1 MPAIS
6 VAGAAFT
13 VFVASVAYTDQIT
26 SGTVTTTPT
35 IVRTKTLSSV
45 AFDQTDLNS
54 TMSLE
59 FLYDEN
65 TGLFDAL
72 QVAIAAATPVAV
84 VVSSAL
90 GSWTSASACRS
101 NQRKLRLP
109 LTVSPRARQLSQAQ
123 SYLLKPYNTRER

>member
-1 MPAIS
+1 MAAVS
-6 VAGAAFT
+6 VAGAAFIVELGT
-13 VFVASVAYTDQIT
+13 PAVQYEDQIT

-54 TMSLE
+54 SMALE

-72 QVAIAAATPVAV
+72 QTAIAAGTPVAV
-84 VVSSAL
+84 VVSSAI
-90 GSWTSASACRS
+90 GAWTGAAMSIESAEVTFAADGVATCSASFTGSVVFA
-101 NQRKLRLP
+101 
-109 LTVSPRARQLSQAQ
+109 
-123 SYLLKPYNTRER
+123 

>member
-1 MPAIS
+1 MPAVS

-13 VFVASVAYTDQIT
+13 VLVSAVQYEDQIT

-65 TGLFDAL
+65 SGLFEAL
-72 QVAIAAATPVAV
+72 QTAIAGATAVAV
-84 VVSSAL
+84 TVESATGTWTGTAMHIESAETTFAADGIATCTTSLTGTVVF
-90 GSWTSASACRS
+90 T
-101 NQRKLRLP
+101 
-109 LTVSPRARQLSQAQ
+109 
-123 SYLLKPYNTRER
+123 

>member
-1 MPAIS
+1 MPAVS

-13 VFVASVAYTDQIT
+13 VEVGNILYTDQIT
-26 SGTVTTTPT
+26 TGTVTTTPT

-65 TGLFDAL
+65 TGLFEAL
-72 QVAIAAATPVAV
+72 QTAIAAATPVAV
-84 VVSSAL
+84 VVSSAT
-90 GSWTSASACRS
+90 GAWTGASMSIESAETTFAADGIATCSATFTG
-101 NQRKLRLP
+101 
-109 LTVSPRARQLSQAQ
+109 TVVFA
-123 SYLLKPYNTRER
+123 

>member
-1 MPAIS
+1 MPAVS

-13 VFVASVAYTDQIT
+13 VEVGYILYTDQIT
-26 SGTVTTTPT
+26 TGTVTTTPT

-72 QVAIAAATPVAV
+72 QVAIATAAPVPV

-90 GSWTSASACRS
+90 GAWTGASMSIESAETTFAADGIATCSATFTG
-101 NQRKLRLP
+101 
-109 LTVSPRARQLSQAQ
+109 TVLFA
-123 SYLLKPYNTRER
+123 

>member
-1 MPAIS
+1 MPAVS
-6 VAGAAFT
+6 VAGAAFIVEIGT
-13 VFVASVAYTDQIT
+13 PAVQYEDQVT
-26 SGTVTTTPT
+26 SGTITTTPT

-84 VVSSAL
+84 IITSAL
-90 GSWTSASACRS
+90 GSWTGASMSIESAETTFAADGIATCSATFTG
-101 NQRKLRLP
+101 
-109 LTVSPRARQLSQAQ
+109 TVVFA
-123 SYLLKPYNTRER
+123 

>member
-1 MPAIS
+1 MAAVS

-13 VFVASVAYTDQIT
+13 VEVGTPAVAYEDQIT

-72 QVAIAAATPVAV
+72 QTAIAAGTSVAV
-84 VVSSAL
+84 VVSSVA
-90 GSWTSASACRS
+90 GSWTGAAMYIESAEVTFAADGIATCSTSFTGSVVFA
-101 NQRKLRLP
+101 
-109 LTVSPRARQLSQAQ
+109 
-123 SYLLKPYNTRER
+123 

>member
-1 MPAIS
+1 MAAVS
-6 VAGAAFT
+6 VAGSAFIVEVGT
-13 VFVASVAYTDQIT
+13 PAVQYEDQIT

-65 TGLFDAL
+65 SGLFDAL

-84 VVSSAL
+84 IVTSAV
-90 GSWTSASACRS
+90 GSWTGAAMHIESAETTFAADGIATCTTS
-101 NQRKLRLP
+101 
-109 LTVSPRARQLSQAQ
+109 LTGSVTFA
-123 SYLLKPYNTRER
+123 

>member
-1 MPAIS
+1 MPAVS

-13 VFVASVAYTDQIT
+13 IEVGTPAVQYEDQVT

-65 TGLFDAL
+65 TGLFEAL
-72 QVAIAAATPVAV
+72 QTAIAAATPVAV
-84 VVSSAL
+84 VVSSATGAWTGTSMSIESAEVTFAADGIATCSTSFT
-90 GSWTSASACRS
+90 GSVVFA
-101 NQRKLRLP
+101 
-109 LTVSPRARQLSQAQ
+109 
-123 SYLLKPYNTRER
+123 

>member
-1 MPAIS
+1 MPAVS
-6 VAGAAFT
+6 VAGAAFVIEVGT
-13 VFVASVAYTDQIT
+13 PAVQYEDQVT

-65 TGLFDAL
+65 TGLFEAL
-72 QVAIAAATPVAV
+72 QTAIAAATPVAV
-84 VVSSAL
+84 VVSSATGAWTGTSMSIESAEVTFAADGIATCSTSFT
-90 GSWTSASACRS
+90 GSVVFT
-101 NQRKLRLP
+101 
-109 LTVSPRARQLSQAQ
+109 
-123 SYLLKPYNTRER
+123 

>member
-1 MPAIS
+1 MAAVS
-6 VAGAAFT
+6 VAGSAFIVEVGT
-13 VFVASVAYTDQIT
+13 PAVQYEDQIT

-65 TGLFDAL
+65 SGLFDAL
-72 QVAIAAATPVAV
+72 QVAIAAGTPVAV
-84 VVSSAL
+84 IVTSAV
-90 GSWTSASACRS
+90 GSWTGAAMHIESAETTFAADGIATCTTS
-101 NQRKLRLP
+101 
-109 LTVSPRARQLSQAQ
+109 LTGSVTFA
-123 SYLLKPYNTRER
+123 

>member
-1 MPAIS
+1 MAAVS
-6 VAGAAFT
+6 VAGAAFVVEIGT
-13 VFVASVAYTDQIT
+13 PAVQYEDQIT

-72 QVAIAAATPVAV
+72 QVAIAAGTQVAV
-84 VVSSAL
+84 VVSSAA
-90 GSWTSASACRS
+90 GSWTGAAMSIESAEVTFAADGIATCSTSFTGSVVFA
-101 NQRKLRLP
+101 
-109 LTVSPRARQLSQAQ
+109 
-123 SYLLKPYNTRER
+123 

>member
-1 MPAIS
+1 MAAVS

-13 VFVASVAYTDQIT
+13 VEVGTPAVAYSDQIT
-26 SGTVTTTPT
+26 TGTVTTTPT

-72 QVAIAAATPVAV
+72 QTAIAAATPVAV
-84 VVSSAL
+84 VVSSAA
-90 GSWTSASACRS
+90 GSWTGASMSIESAEVTFAADGIATCSTSFTGSVVFA
-101 NQRKLRLP
+101 
-109 LTVSPRARQLSQAQ
+109 
-123 SYLLKPYNTRER
+123 

>member
-1 MPAIS
+1 MAAVS

-13 VFVASVAYTDQIT
+13 VEVGTPAVAYEDQVT

-65 TGLFDAL
+65 TGLFEAL
-72 QVAIAAATPVAV
+72 QTSIAAATPAAV
-84 VVSSAL
+84 VVSSAA
-90 GSWTSASACRS
+90 GSWTGAAMYIESAEVTFAADGIAMCSASFTGSVVFA
-101 NQRKLRLP
+101 
-109 LTVSPRARQLSQAQ
+109 
-123 SYLLKPYNTRER
+123 

>member
-1 MPAIS
+1 MPAVS

-13 VFVASVAYTDQIT
+13 VEVGYILYTDQIT
-26 SGTVTTTPT
+26 TGTVTTTPT

-72 QVAIAAATPVAV
+72 QVAIATAAPVPV

-90 GSWTSASACRS
+90 GAWTGASMSIESAETTFAADGIATCSATFTG
-101 NQRKLRLP
+101 
-109 LTVSPRARQLSQAQ
+109 TVVFA
-123 SYLLKPYNTRER
+123 